1 MLQQTP
7 DVVRLAFADHK
18 FLLIRE
24 GQHPTMTGD
33 CGHLA
38 NMIGVHNGVA
48 VHALKA

>member
-24 GQHPTMTGD
+24 GQHPAMTGD

-38 NMIGVHNGVA
+38 DMIRVNYGIA